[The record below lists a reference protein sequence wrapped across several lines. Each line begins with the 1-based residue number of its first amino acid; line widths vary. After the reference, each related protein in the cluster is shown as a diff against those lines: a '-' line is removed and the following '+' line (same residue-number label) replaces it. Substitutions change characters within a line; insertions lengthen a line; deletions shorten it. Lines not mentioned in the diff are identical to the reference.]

1 MRILITGVAGV
12 LGSNLV
18 SYFLQHGISDIF
30 GIDMSDRPFAGKDA
44 ITFQTC
50 NLSDMDQ
57 LTSVIEGMDVVIHC
71 ASAAPSF
78 SDREIFEVN
87 VDCTRSL
94 LNASS
99 AASVERFI
107 YISSTAVYG
116 IPDSAPVF
124 ESDELQ
130 PYHDAYNRSKI
141 AAEAEC
147 LSFRE
152 KGLAV
157 PILRPRTF
165 LGPGRQGTFA
175 MLNDWASSGRGF
187 PMLGSGK
194 NRYQFLDVEDLCQ
207 AIFLCLDCHRDVV
220 NDTFNVGA
228 EVFGTIKEDYQAV
241 LDRAGYGKKIVP
253 LPAGPIIMALGLL
266 EKLNLSPLYA
276 RLYKKLQIDYFV
288 SIEKA
293 KTKLGFEPRYSNAEA
308 LVRCYD
314 WYVAN
319 KDTHSTGS
327 GRSNSL
333 PWKQGALQ
341 IGKIFF

>member
-1 MRILITGVAGV
+1 MRIMITGVAGV

-18 SYFLQHGISDIF
+18 SYLLKHGIRDII
-30 GIDMSDRPFAGKDA
+30 GIDIAERPFIGKEI
-44 ITFQTC
+44 ITFQAC
-50 NLSDMDQ
+50 DLSEQPQ
-57 LTSVIEGMDVVIHC
+57 LGQLLEGVDIVVHC

-78 SDREIFEVN
+78 SDREIVEVN
-87 VDCTRSL
+87 VTGTRSL
-94 LNASS
+94 LEA
-99 AASVERFI
+99 AKTASVARFI
-107 YISSTAVYG
+107 HISSTAVYG
-116 IPDSAPVF
+116 IPDHAPVL
-124 ESDELQ
+124 ESDEVQ

-147 LSFRE
+147 LAFRD
-152 KGLAV
+152 KGLVV

-165 LGPGRQGTFA
+165 LGPGRMGTFA
-175 MLNDWASSGRGF
+175 MLNDWASSGHGF
-187 PMLGSGK
+187 PMLGHGQ

-207 AIFLCLDCHRDVV
+207 AILLCIDRADDIV

-228 EVFGTIKEDYQAV
+228 EEFGTIQEDYQAV
-241 LDRAGYGKKIVP
+241 LDRAGYGKKILP
-253 LPAGPIIMALGLL
+253 LPAEPIIMALGLL
-266 EKLNLSPLYA
+266 EKLRLSPLYA

-293 KTKLGFEPRYSNAEA
+293 KTQLGFQPQYSNAET
-308 LVRCYD
+308 LIRCYD

-319 KDTHSTGS
+319 KGMHPTSS